1 MPFITEEIWQIVGL
15 MAGKKA
21 DSIMLEPYPEGIK
34 EKIDEAS
41 IQWMQT
47 LKSMVEQCRSL
58 RGEMNISPA
67 VKIPLAMSGDSD
79 ILDTYVDY
87 LKGLAKLSDIEL
99 MDELPNKNAPVSII
113 DDFKLMLNI
122 EINKEEEKN
131 RLQKEITRLD
141 IEIKKAKTK
150 LGNSNFVEK
159 APPEVISQEKERLE
173 GFSQSREKVQT
184 QFNKIES

>member
-1 MPFITEEIWQIVGL
+1 
-15 MAGKKA
+15 
-21 DSIMLEPYPEGIK
+21 
-34 EKIDEAS
+34 
-41 IQWMQT
+41 
-47 LKSMVEQCRSL
+47 
-58 RGEMNISPA
+58 
-67 VKIPLAMSGDSD
+67 
-79 ILDTYVDY
+79 
-87 LKGLAKLSDIEL
+87 
-99 MDELPNKNAPVSII
+99 
-113 DDFKLMLNI
+113 MLNI

-173 GFSQSREKVQT
+173 GFSQSREKFQT